1 MRKQG
6 CQFAFLIFT
15 FTWILLHPSSMLH
28 AQSLEPRSYTDTPI
42 GLNFLIA
49 GYGYTQG
56 KVAFNPTLPIANAQF
71 HSNTEV
77 LAYVRSIDAWGSSA
91 KFDVILP
98 FSSFYGD
105 ALANGQP
112 MMRQMSGIGD
122 PKFRFSINFY
132 GAPALSL
139 KEYGEYSQDLI
150 IGASMQI
157 SAPLGQYDNSKL
169 INLGYNRWSFK
180 PELGIS
186 KAIGSWTLELMPSI
200 TFYTVNSD
208 FNYGQSLSQAPQYE
222 AQAHIIYSFAS
233 GVWLALNGNYFV
245 GNRTTLNGIL
255 NNNLQSNTR
264 AGITLALPVDPHNS
278 IKLYASAGTASL
290 TGSNFNAVGIA
301 WQYRWGEGF

>member
-1 MRKQG
+1 MRRH
-6 CQFAFLIFT
+6 CWRFALWTFT
-15 FTWILLHPSSMLH
+15 FACIIVMSLSI
-28 AQSLEPRSYTDTPI
+28 AQAQNLEPRSYANTPI

-49 GYGYTQG
+49 GYAYTEG

-77 LAYVRSIDAWGSSA
+77 LAYVRSIDAFGNSA

-98 FSSFYGD
+98 YSAFYGD

-112 MMRQMSGIGD
+112 VQRQMSGIGD
-122 PKFRFSINFY
+122 PKFRFSMNFY

-139 KEYGEYSQDLI
+139 KDFRGYSQDLI

-169 INLGYNRWSFK
+169 INLGYNRWSFR

-186 KAIGSWTLELMPSI
+186 KAIGSWTLEFMPSV

-222 AQAHIIYSFAS
+222 AQAHIIYSFVS
-233 GVWLALNGNYFV
+233 GVWLALNGDYFV
-245 GNRTTLNGIL
+245 GNRTTLNGVL

-264 AGITLALPVDPHNS
+264 AGITLALPVDRHNS
-278 IKLYASAGTASL
+278 VKLYASTGTASL
-290 TGSNFNAVGIA
+290 TGSNFNAIGIA
-301 WQYRWGEGF
+301 WQYRWGDGY

>member
-1 MRKQG
+1 MRRH
-6 CQFAFLIFT
+6 CCRFAFWIVT
-15 FTWILLHPSSMLH
+15 FACIIVLPLPI
-28 AQSLEPRSYTDTPI
+28 AQAQNLEPRSYANTPI
-42 GLNFLIA
+42 GLNFLVA
-49 GYGYTQG
+49 GYAYTEG
-56 KVAFNPTLPIANAQF
+56 KVAFNPTLPIADAQF

-91 KFDVILP
+91 KFDVVLP
-98 FSSFYGD
+98 YSSFYGD
-105 ALANGQP
+105 ALTNGQP
-112 MMRQMSGIGD
+112 VQRKMSGIGD
-122 PKFRFSINFY
+122 PKFRFSMNFY

-139 KEYGEYSQDLI
+139 KDYGGYSQDLI

-186 KAIGSWTLELMPSI
+186 KAIGSWTLEFMPSV

-222 AQAHIIYSFAS
+222 AQAHIIYSFVS
-233 GVWLALNGNYFV
+233 GVWLALNGDYFV

-264 AGITLALPVDPHNS
+264 AGITLALPVDRHNS
-278 IKLYASAGTASL
+278 VKLYASAGTASL
-290 TGSNFNAVGIA
+290 TGSNFNAIGIA
-301 WQYRWGEGF
+301 WQYRWSDGY